1 MASAAAG
8 VASSLS
14 LPVLDHGR
22 VVGGINLY
30 ASSASAFNGH
40 HRDLATALG
49 ASATGMVSNA
59 DLDFE
64 SRRKAQQ
71 APRLVRDQQVLDVGI
86 GILAAREGLDLET
99 VRETLRMASVRA
111 GVTEVQ
117 VAQTL
122 INIHSTDAAAGS

>member
-1 MASAAAG
+1 
-8 VASSLS
+8 LS

-30 ASSASAFNGH
+30 ASSASAFDGH
-40 HRDLATALG
+40 HRDPATALG

-59 DLDFE
+59 DLDVE
-64 SRRKAQQ
+64 SRRKARQ
-71 APRLVRDQQVLDVGI
+71 APRLVRNQQVLDVGI

-99 VRETLRMASVRA
+99 ARETLRMASVRA